1 MAVASSTVPSKEQ
14 IFAPES
20 LLKKKK
26 TQEQSR
32 EQRVAAAAEKKG
44 LRQKKRELIAKRA
57 EAYDA
62 EYRKAE
68 REQIELARKARA
80 EGNFY
85 VPDEPKL
92 IFVIRLR
99 GVNNIPPKAR
109 KIMQLLRLIQIN
121 NGVFIKF
128 NKATKEML
136 QVVEPYVTY
145 GIPNLKTVRELIYK
159 RGFGKI
165 NKQRIALTDNSL
177 IEANLGKYSIMS
189 VEDLIHEIYTV
200 GPNFK
205 QASNFIWPFQLS
217 SPLGGFRARKF
228 THFIEGGDTGKRD
241 EHINTLVRKML

>member
-14 IFAPES
+14 VFAPES

-57 EAYDA
+57 EAYDV

-68 REQIELARKARA
+68 REQIELGRKARA

-92 IFVIRLR
+92 VFVIRLR

-121 NGVFIKF
+121 NGVFVKF

-136 QVVEPYVTY
+136 QVAEPYVTY
-145 GIPNLKTVRELIYK
+145 GVPNLKTVRDLIYK

-165 NKQRIALTDNSL
+165 NKQRISLTDNSI